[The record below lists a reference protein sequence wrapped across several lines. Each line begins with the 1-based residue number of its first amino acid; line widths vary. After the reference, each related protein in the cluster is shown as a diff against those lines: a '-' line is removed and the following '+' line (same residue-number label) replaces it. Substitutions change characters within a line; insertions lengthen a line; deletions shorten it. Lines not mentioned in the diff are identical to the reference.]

1 MFLKYLPVKTGK
13 KVSMNSKLKEQ
24 ELLDA
29 ARRGDHEAFKEF
41 IRLHEHRVARTV
53 MSMLG
58 HCPEAEDVGQET
70 FIRFYKSLDRFR
82 GDSSVATY
90 LTRIAINLSLN
101 ELKRRGRKEKFFFS
115 GPGSRSEE
123 DPLDRLPGKN
133 PGTETLE
140 AKGIVRY
147 GIRKLKPEFR
157 AVIVLRLIEGYSTG
171 ETANILKL
179 PKGTVLSRL
188 SRAQIKLREI
198 LKPFLGGE
206 TCP

>member
-1 MFLKYLPVKTGK
+1 MFVKYLTEKTEK
-13 KVSMNSKLKEQ
+13 KDRMNPKSKEQ

-41 IRLHEHRVARTV
+41 IRMHEHRVARTV

-101 ELKRRGRKEKFFFS
+101 ELKRRGRKEKLFFS
-115 GPGSRSEE
+115 GPGSRSEG
-123 DPLDRLPGKN
+123 DLLDRLPGKN
-133 PGTETLE
+133 PGTETQE
-140 AKGIVRY
+140 AKEIVQY
-147 GIRKLKPEFR
+147 GIRQLKPEFR

-171 ETANILKL
+171 ETAAILKL

-198 LKPFLGGE
+198 LKPFLGGKK
-206 TCP
+206 